1 MEAVSDIVLIS
12 YYDWRHLYC
21 LWEDTQE
28 ITKTIVPSFPK
39 DAEKRAKW
47 LKEFGLP
54 ENQLKSR
61 SGVCSRHFRDGDPR
75 NGPEMTVGKRFAS
88 PMKKDV
94 PRSKRAKVRQLNK
107 EYQET
112 LRSSSS
118 RSVTP
123 NPPSSSA
130 RTPSMAL
137 GSSMTGTTPSPT
149 PPPPLTAQVGE
160 QLEVDYSVHE
170 LPTSSLV
177 TNTQPTEP
185 QLSNADQSII
195 NRALLARIEFLESE
209 NDRLKKELSESH
221 TVSFSIEQIRDDD
234 KLVSFYT
241 GFRTYSVFLAFF
253 NFLGPAVDKLT
264 YWGRKPSQRH
274 HHRATKVSPVNQLLM
289 TLMRL
294 RLNLK
299 VLDLSVRFGVSRTA
313 VSRYVTTWI
322 CFLYQHLK
330 EIDWMPSVE
339 QVSGTLPPAFQ
350 EHYPTTYAIIDG
362 SEIFMGT
369 PTDLQMQ
376 SSTRSSYKHHNT
388 AKFLIACTPNGSICF
403 ISPLYVG
410 SISDVEITKASG
422 FLTHLE
428 DKPGISIMADRGF
441 TIKDMLK
448 EIGIELNIPPFME
461 GRQQLPREEVE
472 KGRRIVSVRIHVERA
487 IGRIKSFLILKE
499 TLPITLARL
508 SNQIVFVCAYLSNFK
523 PVLVPSSTT
532 TFTDTDEDV
541 DKYFEDLSDTSAR

>member
-1 MEAVSDIVLIS
+1 MTGETCIVC
-12 YYDWRHLYC
+12 R
-21 LWEDTQE
+21 
-28 ITKTIVPSFPK
+28 KTRKNEPKLAFHRFPK

-47 LKEFGLP
+47 LKEFGLS
-54 ENQLKSR
+54 ENQVKSHSR
-61 SGVCSRHFRDGDPR
+61 VCSRHFRDGDPR

-94 PRSKRAKVRQLNK
+94 PRSKRAKVRRLNK

-123 NPPSSSA
+123 NPPLSCAGTSSLAVSSSV
-130 RTPSMAL
+130 TCS
-137 GSSMTGTTPSPT
+137 TPSPT
-149 PPPPLTAQVGE
+149 PPPPLTVQVGE

-177 TNTQPTEP
+177 TNIPTEP

-195 NRALLARIEFLESE
+195 NRSLLARIEFLESE
-209 NDRLKKELSESH
+209 NDRLKKELSENCS
-221 TVSFSIEQIRDDD
+221 VSFSIEQIRDDD
-234 KLVSFYT
+234 KLISFYT
-241 GFRTYSVFLAFF
+241 GFRSYSVFLAFF

-264 YWGRKPSQRH
+264 YWGRKSVQRQRH
-274 HHRATKVSPVNQLLM
+274 RSTKVSPMNQLLM

-339 QVSGTLPPAFQ
+339 QVFGTLPPAFR
-350 EHYPTTYAIIDG
+350 EHFPTTYAIIDG
-362 SEIFMGT
+362 SEIFMET

-376 SSTRSSYKHHNT
+376 SSTWSNYKHHNT

-410 SISDVEITKASG
+410 SISDVEITRVSG
-422 FLTHLE
+422 FLTQLE

-441 TIKDMLK
+441 TIKDMLR
-448 EIGIELNIPPFME
+448 EIGVELNIPPFME

-472 KGRRIVSVRIHVERA
+472 KGRCIASVRIHVERA
-487 IGRIKSFLILKE
+487 IGRIKTFLILKE

-532 TFTDTDEDV
+532 SLTDTTEDV
-541 DKYFEDLSDTSAR
+541 DKYFEDLSDTSEDEISETDNN